1 MYKKKLYLASPYGF
15 SDHWR
20 VKLLPEFITKLES
33 MGVDV
38 WEPFFRNSHVDISS
52 PGWANKVA
60 CSNLRD
66 LRNADGIFA
75 IVNGSPPDEGVMVE
89 LGVAIAL
96 GKPTFLFRDDFRKCS
111 DSDEYPLNLMIF
123 MGIPYENWND
133 FYYRSLDEINNK
145 NKAIYKWLEK

>member
-1 MYKKKLYLASPYGF
+1 MANKNLYLASPYGF

-20 VKLLPEFITKLES
+20 VKLLPDFIYKLES
-33 MGVDV
+33 MGVNV
-38 WEPFFRNSHVDISS
+38 WEPFARNGNVDLSA

-60 CSNLRD
+60 CSNFRD
-66 LRNADGIFA
+66 LSDSDGLFA
-75 IVNGSPPDEGVMVE
+75 IVNGNPPDEGVMVE

-123 MGIPYENWND
+123 MGIPFDCWKD
-133 FYYRSLDEINNK
+133 FYYQSIEEIDNK
-145 NKAIYKWLEK
+145 NKAIYKWLRK